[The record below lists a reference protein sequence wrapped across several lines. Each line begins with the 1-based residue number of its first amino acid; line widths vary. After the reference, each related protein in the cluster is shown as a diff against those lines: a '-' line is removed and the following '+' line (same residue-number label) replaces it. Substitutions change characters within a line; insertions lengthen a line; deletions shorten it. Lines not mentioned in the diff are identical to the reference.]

1 MGGSGKKEIK
11 PMMFITRC
19 VLMMR
24 ITKKSSILTKL
35 VDKSA
40 KTNSITKLI
49 IPPTKKL
56 YQKAF
61 HMITSMVLKGTS
73 GIGNDDEEIE
83 IRV

>member
-1 MGGSGKKEIK
+1 VGGSGKKEIK

-56 YQKAF
+56 YQKGF